1 VNAPNYKSNTNIL
14 LVLETNFVKLK
25 LVCIPAYNEE
35 SYIQDVV
42 EKSLPHADKVIV
54 CDDGSTDD
62 TKNVA
67 KQAGAIVLSHKKN
80 QGYGAAISTLFDYA
94 RKENAQVMVTI
105 DGDSQHDPNQ
115 IPLLIDALTTHNV
128 DVVIGSRFLD
138 DKTKASGYR
147 KTGIKIITSA
157 SNYGT
162 NFKVSDSQSGFR
174 AYSKNA
180 IDAIH
185 PSEQGMSVSTEI
197 LLKISN
203 KGLSVAEVPITISY
217 DGDTSEQHS
226 VPHGVSVLMNTLK
239 YVSIKHPIQF
249 YGIPGIVLIISGIA
263 MGGIFLD
270 AYLNQQVVFYG
281 SLLASVVLFLLG
293 AILSVTAVILFS
305 MANLMR
311 DRY

>member
-1 VNAPNYKSNTNIL
+1 M
-14 LVLETNFVKLK
+14 K

-35 SYIQDVV
+35 SYIQDVI
-42 EKSLPHADKVIV
+42 EKSLPYADKVIV

-67 KQAGAIVLSHKKN
+67 KQAGAVVLSHKKN

-94 RKENAQVMVTI
+94 RKENAQIMVTI

-138 DKTKASGYR
+138 DSTKASGYR

-203 KGLSVAEVPITISY
+203 KGLSVAEVSITVSY

-226 VPHGVSVLMNTLK
+226 VPHGISVLMNTLK

-249 YGIPGIVLIISGIA
+249 YGIPGIVLIISGVIL
-263 MGGIFLD
+263 GGIFLD
-270 AYLNQQVVFYG
+270 AYINQQIVFYG

-293 AILSVTAVILFS
+293 SILSVTAVILFS

>member
-1 VNAPNYKSNTNIL
+1 
-14 LVLETNFVKLK
+14 LK

-35 SYIQDVV
+35 SYIQDVI
-42 EKSLPHADKVIV
+42 EKSLPYADKVIV

-67 KQAGAIVLSHKKN
+67 KQAGAVVLSHKKN

-94 RKENAQVMVTI
+94 RKENAQIMVTI

-138 DKTKASGYR
+138 DSTKTSGYR

-203 KGLSVAEVPITISY
+203 KGLSVAEVSITVSY

-226 VPHGVSVLMNTLK
+226 VPHGISVLMNTLK

-249 YGIPGIVLIISGIA
+249 YGTPGIVLIISGVIL
-263 MGGIFLD
+263 GGIFLD
-270 AYLNQQVVFYG
+270 AYLNQQIVFYG

-293 AILSVTAVILFS
+293 SILSVTAVILFS